1 MSAAVAAPAA
11 TQRSAVRIVALA
23 VTTAVVLNVAVH
35 AVGRAAGGSFR
46 FTSPRGPAE
55 VDWVAVAVF
64 SAVPLLLGLVLA
76 TVLARRWAW
85 VMPTALVV
93 APALAL
99 VTVALMTVPADLDD
113 VSTMTLAVCHVV
125 LAPVSVLALRAL
137 GDRTGAG
144 RRVLF

>member
-1 MSAAVAAPAA
+1 MAA
-11 TQRSAVRIVALA
+11 A
-23 VTTAVVLNVAVH
+23 VTTAVVVNLAVH

-55 VDWVAVAVF
+55 ADWVAVAVF

-76 TVLARRWAW
+76 TVLARRWSW

-99 VTVALMTVPADLDD
+99 VTVAVMTVPADFDD

-137 GDRTGAG
+137 RDRARTAQPM
-144 RRVLF
+144 LF